1 MGKSVPPPPPELLR
15 AFEDYRRNPRS
26 LILSRGM
33 SFEWLCQYCGSPQQM
48 ERVSCSQCGGP
59 KPVAELGGL
68 LR

>member
-1 MGKSVPPPPPELLR
+1 MGKSVPPPPPVLLR
-15 AFEDYRRNPRS
+15 VRERNENWPTIRS
-26 LILSRGM
+26 IDFVLN
-33 SFEWLCQYCGSPQQM
+33 WLCQYCGSPQQM